1 MEVMARKGSARMARL
16 GNRRHS
22 VGCQAFGAWFG
33 LCCALTGQA
42 TTPLRPTSYDCLI
55 EPAQTIELGTP
66 VSGMVEKV
74 LVQRGDRVKRNQV
87 LAVLESRAEQAA
99 ADLAKYKSQQTG
111 PSRLAEAKIEFADR
125 KYSRRRDMA
134 AEKLMSPQDRDDAE
148 AELRSAK
155 AELQTA
161 KENREVARLEFGQQS
176 AQLALRT
183 VRSPFDG
190 VVVDQMIW
198 PGEVASPGATKHAI
212 LKVARL
218 NPLRVRV
225 VMPMRAFGEP
235 KLGAAV
241 LVTSEVQPN
250 RPYPAKVANID
261 RVIDPASGTFV
272 VLLDLSNSAFDLP
285 SGVKCKAQF
294 QTP

>member
-1 MEVMARKGSARMARL
+1 MTAHASALSLPA
-16 GNRRHS
+16 
-22 VGCQAFGAWFG
+22 
-33 LCCALTGQA
+33 
-42 TTPLRPTSYDCLI
+42 SYDCLI

-66 VSGMVEKV
+66 VSGMVDKV

-87 LAVLESRAEQAA
+87 LAVLESHAEQAA
-99 ADLAKYKSQQTG
+99 ADLAKYKSQLSG
-111 PSRLAEAKIEFADR
+111 PSQLAEAKIEFADR

-161 KENREVARLEFGQQS
+161 RENREVARLELNQQN

-183 VRSPFDG
+183 IRSPFDG

-198 PGEVASPGATKHAI
+198 PGEIVEPGATKHAI

-218 NPLRVRV
+218 DPLRVRV
-225 VMPMRAFGEP
+225 VMPLRAFGEP
-235 KLGAAV
+235 KIGAPV
-241 LVTSEVQPN
+241 HVTSEVQPGH
-250 RPYPAKVANID
+250 PYPAKVANID

-272 VLLDLSNSAFDLP
+272 VLLDLANSALDLP

-294 QTP
+294 ATP